1 MKSQF
6 KLSGVLA
13 VCFTVGLCGWSQG
26 DPEGLTDADRKE
38 CIERLEEMRE
48 VAERSSK
55 DRFARALGEF
65 REAIKSD
72 AAAHEL
78 YLKCVEKVNFIDEK
92 KGSQEF
98 REWKRKHKEKKDTV
112 AFRRALR
119 HQLNWLLL
127 SIEACVKPD
136 ELDSF
141 GVKALEKMGAIMDDH
156 DVLKPE
162 QGLLKK
168 NVLSSVYA
176 KAYDIHGLEAKG
188 WPLSPLEVGDIYD
201 KVVMPPLRN
210 VGSVSRLRVAW
221 EKRIEHE
228 GMTLKNWADL
238 PDSNRVGMKKD
249 LLPPEFEKWK
259 EDGYLQL
266 LWDAE
271 MDCYEAGDEV
281 ESASNMLTFLAKYI
295 KHKKSLE
302 WTEEFQELMSSGVK
316 GDESDTSEQ
325 AAEVSGAGE

>member
-6 KLSGVLA
+6 KLSGVLT
-13 VCFTVGLCGWSQG
+13 VLFTVGLCGWSQG
-26 DPEGLTDADRKE
+26 DPKGLSDADRKE
-38 CIERLEEMRE
+38 LMEKLEEIRE
-48 VAERSSK
+48 AAERSSK
-55 DRFARALGEF
+55 DRFGAALVAF
-65 REAIKSD
+65 RDAVKSD
-72 AAAHEL
+72 SAAHDL
-78 YLKCVEKVNFIDEK
+78 YLKCVEKVDFVDEK

-127 SIEACVKPD
+127 SIEACVKP
-136 ELDSF
+136 EEIDSF

-156 DVLKPE
+156 DVLKPQ

-176 KAYDIHGLEAKG
+176 KAYDINGLEAKG
-188 WPLSPLEVGDIYD
+188 WPLSPLDVGKIYD

-210 VGSVSRLRVAW
+210 AASVSRLRLAW
-221 EKRIEHE
+221 KKRIDHE
-228 GMTLKNWADL
+228 GMTLKNWSDL

-259 EDGYLQL
+259 EDGYVQLQ
-266 LWDAE
+266 WDME
-271 MDCYEAGDEV
+271 MDCYESGDEV
-281 ESASNMLTFLAKYI
+281 DSASNMLILLTKYI

-302 WTEEFQELMSSGVK
+302 WTEDFQGLMSSGMKVEQLE
-316 GDESDTSEQ
+316 ESS
-325 AAEVSGAGE
+325 VGGE